1 MLAKKK
7 QILTATLL
15 IALVA
20 AVAVN
25 WYYTRPGTTTQ
36 DGYASQSENSAAAPG
51 DTVLVAGTVENSEEA
66 LSQNEEQAKQAQLDE
81 KAAQEYFA
89 EAKLKRT
96 NTHDEVITQIEKV
109 LSSDNFSQEDKSRIT
124 QSLLDYKAAL
134 EAETDCENLIK
145 AKVGG
150 ECLVIINDANAQVVL
165 QKGLLNDTVLL
176 QITEIFEK
184 NTNISAE
191 NLTIIETK

>member
-36 DGYASQSENSAAAPG
+36 DGYTSQSENSAAAPG